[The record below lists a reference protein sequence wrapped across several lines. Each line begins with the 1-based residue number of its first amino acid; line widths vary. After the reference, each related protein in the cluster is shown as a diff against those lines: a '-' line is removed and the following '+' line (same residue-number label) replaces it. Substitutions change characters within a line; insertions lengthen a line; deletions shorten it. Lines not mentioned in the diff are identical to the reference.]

1 MLSVSLD
8 FESFRTVES
17 NLYNKT
23 SELQEEICLKKLD
36 LRVAQL
42 HLAAV
47 KAQVWYYPSFRKTK
61 NKTDGKEE
69 KKCNYYF
76 SSY

>member
-1 MLSVSLD
+1 VYPSEYGLGSATLLPMLSVSLD

-47 KAQVWYYPSFRKTK
+47 KAQV
-61 NKTDGKEE
+61 
-69 KKCNYYF
+69 
-76 SSY
+76 

>member
-1 MLSVSLD
+1 MLSVALD
-8 FESFRTVES
+8 FESYRTVES

-47 KAQVWYYPSFRKTK
+47 KVQVNAY
-61 NKTDGKEE
+61 
-69 KKCNYYF
+69 
-76 SSY
+76 